1 MAEITLT
8 AVMSK
13 LRISTVRED
22 TWDLEDIGRAAR
34 RTRTRQSLG
43 TRHGRCHQPH
53 PQVV

>member
-22 TWDLEDIGRAAR
+22 TWDLENIGRALEGRKPKSQKWTQAM
-34 RTRTRQSLG
+34 QSLD
-43 TRHGRCHQPH
+43 RS
-53 PQVV
+53 